1 MGAEGGATPRRD
13 RTSPGGLAVQGVT
26 FLRDVRRRLFA
37 SLYDRVQA
45 SYETRIAPR
54 KQALF
59 ADLAG
64 TVVEIGPGT
73 GANLAHVPRGVRW
86 IGIEPNPHM
95 QARLQRRAAAT
106 SIAAEFRLASAQGL
120 ALDDDSVDVVLSTLV
135 LCSVA
140 DPAAVL
146 SEVRRVLRPGG
157 RFVFIEHVAAP
168 RRTALWRAQRLLA
181 PLWSLMADGCR
192 PDRELGAAIR
202 AAGFGALALEEFRVT
217 RHSPLDLVAPHVAG
231 VARK

>member
-1 MGAEGGATPRRD
+1 MIFARD
-13 RTSPGGLAVQGVT
+13 L
-26 FLRDVRRRLFA
+26 RRRLFA
-37 SLYDRVQA
+37 RFYDRVQA
-45 SYETRIAPR
+45 SYDARIAPR

-59 ADLAG
+59 ADLSG

-73 GANLAHVPRGVRW
+73 GANLAHLPRGVRW

-95 QARLQRRAAAT
+95 QAHLRQRAAAAG
-106 SIAAEFRLASAQGL
+106 IAAEFRLASAQGL
-120 ALDDDSVDVVLSTLV
+120 EFDDASIDVVLSTLV
-135 LCSVA
+135 LCSVP
-140 DPAAVL
+140 DPLAVL
-146 SEVRRVLRPGG
+146 AEVRRVLRPGG

-168 RRTALWRAQRLLA
+168 RGTLLRRSQRLLG

-202 AAGFGALALEEFRVT
+202 AAGFGALELEEFRVL
-217 RHSPLDLVAPHVAG
+217 RHSPLDLVGPHVAG